1 MIRWLLNLNRMINV
15 FRVLFIA
22 AVFGVTVPLY
32 SQPGDEIAA
41 EIWNFTMSFPKADIA
56 QTMWNACEDEHDFV
70 ENFERFL
77 PEGV

>member
-1 MIRWLLNLNRMINV
+1 M
-15 FRVLFIA
+15 
-22 AVFGVTVPLY
+22 PLY
-32 SQPGDEIAA
+32 SQPGDEVAA

-77 PEGV
+77 PEGI